1 MKPLKNHIPNA
12 LTCCNLLCGCLAII
26 FATNLYYFNGNIK
39 MSFLMI
45 GLAAVFDFFDGFAA
59 RLLKAPSE
67 IGRELDSL
75 SDLVSFGIAPAIV
88 LISILNSTF
97 PFGIHLYWLIL
108 IVPVCGALRLA
119 RFNVADAGKTT
130 FRGLPIPACAIF
142 LIGLADWLSKH
153 TTDIDYVNGMK
164 FIHYDDVTYMI
175 AIAVIVL
182 IALAMVS
189 NIPMFSLKFKNYSLR
204 DNFRRYVIIIA
215 AIAFFVLYGVE
226 GLMWTILLYILISLF
241 TRRQTVAA

>member
-26 FATNLYYFNGNIK
+26 FAFSMYISYDGDSCLGLPYWQCSCI
-39 MSFLMI
+39 LI

-75 SDLVSFGIAPAIV
+75 SDLVSFGVAPAMLLFV
-88 LISILNSTF
+88 LLRGY
-97 PFGIHLYWLIL
+97 GIFSLIIL

-142 LIGLADWLSKH
+142 LIGLAGWIFNH
-153 TTDIDYVNGMK
+153 WDILDG
-164 FIHYDDVTYMI
+164 I
-175 AIAVIVL
+175 AYLIIFAVIIL

-215 AIAFFVLYGVE
+215 AIAFFILYGVE

-241 TRRQTVAA
+241 TRRQTAAA